1 MGMEPPMLGMEGREW
16 HHPPPHIPPHGG
28 RSAPGL
34 GVPPQLGPPYPTPES
49 RRQKRKV
56 P

>member
-1 MGMEPPMLGMEGREW
+1 MGMEPPMLGTEGRER
-16 HHPPPHIPPHGG
+16 HHPPPHAPP
-28 RSAPGL
+28 RATPAL
-34 GVPPQLGPPYPTPES
+34 GVPARLGPPYPTPES

>member
-1 MGMEPPMLGMEGREW
+1 MGMEPPMLGTEGRERR
-16 HHPPPHIPPHGG
+16 HPPAPLHAAG
-28 RSAPGL
+28 RSAPAL
-34 GVPPQLGPPYPTPES
+34 GVPPWLGPPYPTPES